1 MFSIASDNIWRLVG
15 SSQVMFQILLWVFAI
30 YVTDFVLIPDF
41 FKENKYKQFAL
52 YFSYILHQLCMI
64 RNLYMAMYT
73 IPKVK
78 EIPKEEIKK
87 NPNEYSICKKCS
99 VLRPLRSHHCSICE
113 MCVDKMDHHCYVLN
127 NCVGKANYR
136 FFFSYIFLTL
146 SNAIMILILSFICLL
161 RFRDEMREKM
171 HHQKFKLLGIQII
184 AHLPLRAA
192 ILFLISVVTV
202 LMMSYFVIYHLYLIY
217 RDETTIERKYPKL
230 KCKEQNKKK
239 FTEKISEMLQ
249 SENWLDV
256 YWPD

>member
-1 MFSIASDNIWRLVG
+1 
-15 SSQVMFQILLWVFAI
+15 
-30 YVTDFVLIPDF
+30 
-41 FKENKYKQFAL
+41 
-52 YFSYILHQLCMI
+52 
-64 RNLYMAMYT
+64 
-73 IPKVK
+73 
-78 EIPKEEIKK
+78 
-87 NPNEYSICKKCS
+87 
-99 VLRPLRSHHCSICE
+99 
-113 MCVDKMDHHCYVLN
+113 
-127 NCVGKANYR
+127 
-136 FFFSYIFLTL
+136 
-146 SNAIMILILSFICLL
+146 MILILSFICLL
-161 RFRDEMREKM
+161 RFRDEMRDKM

-202 LMMSYFVIYHLYLIY
+202 LMMSYFVIYHLYIIY